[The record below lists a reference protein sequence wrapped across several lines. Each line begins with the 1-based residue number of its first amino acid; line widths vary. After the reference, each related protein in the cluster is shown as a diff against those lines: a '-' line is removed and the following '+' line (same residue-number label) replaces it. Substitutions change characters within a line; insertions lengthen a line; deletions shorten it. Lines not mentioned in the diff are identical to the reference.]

1 MVIGVLL
8 ISFALLLAIGI
19 PVAFAIGIASIAAVF
34 FIGDLP
40 LALIA
45 QRFGTGVD
53 SFPLLAIPFFILAGS
68 LMNVGGLASRMVDF
82 ASCLVGFIRGGLAMV
97 NTVANMF
104 LAGISGSSV
113 ADAAAIGSTLIPAMK
128 KKGYDEGF
136 APAVIASASTIG
148 IIIPPSIP
156 IILYGVISG
165 ESIGKLFLAGAIPG
179 VLIGLGLMVTTYIL
193 AVRHPEQFPKENFP
207 SRKEFWDN
215 FKRASLALI
224 MPIFVIGGIIS
235 GIVTPTEAAV
245 VAVVYSLFVGAF
257 IYKDIKLKHFKEIM
271 NETITGTAGTMFL
284 VGTAALFGWIL
295 AYENIPT
302 MIGDWIQQISSN
314 PFIILLIINIL
325 LLIVGT
331 FLDLTAALIILTPVL
346 LPIAVAAGIDPIH
359 FGIVMVMNLAIG
371 LVTPPVGVCL
381 FVCCNIAKVTMARIT
396 KSILPL
402 LGAMVVVLLIVTYV
416 PQIAMFLP
424 NLME

>member
-1 MVIGVLL
+1 MVIAILLGVFAFLL
-8 ISFALLLAIGI
+8 VLGIPISFAIGL
-19 PVAFAIGIASIAAVF
+19 ASIATVF
-34 FIGDLP
+34 YIGDLP
-40 LALIA
+40 ISIIA

-53 SFPLLAIPFFILAGS
+53 SFPLLAIPFFIFAGA
-68 LMNVGGLASRMVDF
+68 LMNAGGLASRMVDF

-136 APAVIASASTIG
+136 SPAVIASASTIG

-165 ESIGKLFLAGAIPG
+165 QSIGRLFLAGAIPG
-179 VLIGLGLMVTTYIL
+179 VMIGLGLMITTYIL
-193 AVRHPEQFPKENFP
+193 ALKNHDKFPKEKFP
-207 SRKEFWDN
+207 SLGEFWYQ

-224 MPIFVIGGIIS
+224 MPIFVIGGIVF

-245 VAVVYSLFVGAF
+245 VAVVYAF
-257 IYKDIKLKHFKEIM
+257 IVGGLIYRDIKISQFKNIM
-271 NETITGTAGTMFL
+271 HETIIGTAATMFL
-284 VGTAALFGWIL
+284 VGTASLFGWLL
-295 AYENIPT
+295 AFEQIP
-302 MIGDWIQQISSN
+302 MVIGEWIQGISSN
-314 PFIILLIINIL
+314 TIIILLIINVF
-325 LLIVGT
+325 LLITGT

-346 LPIAVAAGIDPIH
+346 LPIATAAGIDPVH
-359 FGIVMVMNLAIG
+359 FGIMMIINLAIG

-381 FVCCNIAKVTMARIT
+381 FVCCNIAKISISKISKA
-396 KSILPL
+396 ILPL
-402 LGAMVVVLLIVTYV
+402 LAAMVIVLLIVTYI
-416 PQIAMFLP
+416 PQVSLFLP
-424 NLME
+424 NLLE